1 MYNAINVKKKEKNL
15 PIYPTFN
22 KTIVYCILMDR
33 GKKQKYLLVTVFLLV
48 LILSSLGVKGEK
60 DEVGF
65 TIEIDT
71 AYYMDFDSSGVEND
85 VVVEFEVDLE
95 INDDKYNLYIATITI
110 DLEVELTLRSGLT
123 YVYKLKM
130 KVTDDEIEAML
141 VYFNHATENGWYT
154 TSIKGTIN
162 ALGITAFDTCVFD
175 PPSGDNEDIPRISL
189 YY

>member
-71 AYYMDFDSSGVEND
+71 AYYMDFDSS
-85 VVVEFEVDLE
+85 
-95 INDDKYNLYIATITI
+95 
-110 DLEVELTLRSGLT
+110 
-123 YVYKLKM
+123 
-130 KVTDDEIEAML
+130 
-141 VYFNHATENGWYT
+141 
-154 TSIKGTIN
+154 
-162 ALGITAFDTCVFD
+162 
-175 PPSGDNEDIPRISL
+175 
-189 YY
+189 